1 MLLGLAD
8 VCSVCGLVF
17 ISAIYFVSQDIGGAG
32 GEEYFRMKWVLGWF
46 VIIFVMV
53 GAFLL
58 LAQLLVSI
66 VKGNSSPL
74 KLPAE
79 DPKYLPPLLLGAPKN
94 IEVSPKKE
102 LIGWEINGDD
112 KTNTFGYRYE
122 EKT

>member
-1 MLLGLAD
+1 
-8 VCSVCGLVF
+8 
-17 ISAIYFVSQDIGGAG
+17 
-32 GEEYFRMKWVLGWF
+32 MKWVLGWF